1 MFSSVACNTRHGA
14 RSEQR
19 RALPSRSAGSFMTEM
34 ATPPADSR
42 YPQWAAASGF
52 LYAFGV
58 FIAPLAQR
66 AGWPLWALTGA
77 SLVLFAFLYWDVLHR
92 RAVRPARALANLALM
107 AVLGMAL
114 MPLNVAAVT
123 YVLYASA
130 LAPLV
135 LVPRRA
141 VQLFVLLAATVLLEV
156 VLIDIPD
163 RLVIGSWVTFLIFAT
178 GMTNLFLG
186 ERERQL
192 ARLRRAHEEIE
203 GLATIAERERIARD
217 LHDVLG
223 HTLSVIA
230 LKSELASQLAET
242 DPARAVAEIRDV
254 EVVSREA
261 LSEVR
266 AAVEGYRGRGF
277 SGELQRAR
285 QALSASGV
293 SLDMDIEPIRL
304 LPKLETVLALVLREA
319 VTNVMRHA
327 QATACRVGLHHADR
341 SLVLTVEDNGIGGV
355 RPSGSGLAGMLERV
369 RSAGG
374 RLDIDSA
381 NGVAIRATFPW
392 SGDAA
397 S

>member
-1 MFSSVACNTRHGA
+1 
-14 RSEQR
+14 
-19 RALPSRSAGSFMTEM
+19 MTEPGIQS
-34 ATPPADSR
+34 AESR
-42 YPQWAAASGF
+42 YPHWAAASGF
-52 LYAFGV
+52 LYAIGV
-58 FIAPLAQR
+58 FIGPLARR

-77 SLVLFAFLYWDVLHR
+77 SLAIFAYLFWDFLRRRQVTPR
-92 RAVRPARALANLALM
+92 RALVDIGLM
-107 AVLGMAL
+107 IVLGAAL

-135 LVPRRA
+135 LPPRRTVA
-141 VQLFVLLAATVLLEV
+141 LSVVLAAAVILEMALL
-156 VLIDIPD
+156 DIPD

-178 GMTNLFLG
+178 GGANLFLG
-186 ERERQL
+186 ERERQH
-192 ARLRRAHEEIE
+192 AQLRRAHEEIE

-242 DPARAVAEIRDV
+242 DVARAVAEIRDV
-254 EVVSREA
+254 EAVSREA

-266 AAVEGYRGRGF
+266 AAVEGYRGKGF
-277 SGELQRAR
+277 SGELERAKR
-285 QALSASGV
+285 ALSASGV
-293 SLDMDIEPIRL
+293 SLDVDVEPIQL
-304 LPKLETVLALVLREA
+304 IPKLETVLALVLREA

-327 QATACRVGLHHADR
+327 KASACRVRLQRLER

-355 RPSGSGLAGMLERV
+355 HSNGSGLAGMRERV
-369 RSAGG
+369 KSAGG
-374 RLDIDSA
+374 RLDIESA

-392 SGDAA
+392 SQEVA
-397 S
+397 

>member
-1 MFSSVACNTRHGA
+1 M
-14 RSEQR
+14 Q
-19 RALPSRSAGSFMTEM
+19 PAG
-34 ATPPADSR
+34 SR

-52 LYAFGV
+52 LYALGV
-58 FIAPLAQR
+58 FIVPLARR
-66 AGWPLWALTGA
+66 AGWPLWTLTGA
-77 SLVLFAFLYWDVLHR
+77 SLVVFGYLYWDFLRRREISPR
-92 RAVRPARALANLALM
+92 RATANIGLM
-107 AVLGMAL
+107 VVLGAAV
-114 MPLNVAAVT
+114 MPWNVAAVT

-130 LAPLV
+130 LAPL
-135 LVPRRA
+135 LLPPRRA
-141 VQLFVLLAATVLLEV
+141 VALFVVLALTTLLELA
-156 VLIDIPD
+156 LIDVPD

-178 GMTNLFLG
+178 GGANLVLG
-186 ERERQL
+186 ERERQH

-242 DPARAVAEIRDV
+242 DTARAVAEIRDV
-254 EVVSREA
+254 EAVSREA

-277 SGELQRAR
+277 SGELQRAMR
-285 QALSASGV
+285 ALSASGV
-293 SLDMDIEPIRL
+293 SLDVDVEPIRL
-304 LPKLETVLALVLREA
+304 VPKLETVLALVLREA

-327 QATACRVGLHHADR
+327 KASACRVGLHRTDDGV
-341 SLVLTVEDNGIGGV
+341 VLTVEDNGVGRA
-355 RPSGSGLAGMLERV
+355 RPNGTGLAGMLERV
-369 RSAGG
+369 KAAGG
-374 RLDIDSA
+374 RLDIENA

-392 SGDAA
+392 SREAA

>member
-1 MFSSVACNTRHGA
+1 
-14 RSEQR
+14 
-19 RALPSRSAGSFMTEM
+19 MTE
-34 ATPPADSR
+34 PVIQPAASR
-42 YPQWAAASGF
+42 YPRWAAASGF
-52 LYAFGV
+52 LYALGV
-58 FIAPLAQR
+58 FIAPLARR
-66 AGWPLWALTGA
+66 ADWPLWALTGT
-77 SLVLFAFLYWDVLHR
+77 SLVIFAYLYWDFLHR
-92 RAVRPARALANLALM
+92 REVSPRRALANLGLM
-107 AVLGMAL
+107 VMLGMAL
-114 MPLNVAAVT
+114 MPLNVATVT

-141 VQLFVLLAATVLLEV
+141 VQLFVLLAVTVILELTLL
-156 VLIDIPD
+156 DIPD

-178 GMTNLFLG
+178 GMANLFLG

-192 ARLRRAHEEIE
+192 AQLRRAHEEIE

-242 DPARAVAEIRDV
+242 DTTRAIAEIRDV

-277 SGELQRAR
+277 SGELQRAT

-293 SLDMDIEPIRL
+293 SVDVDVEPIHVI
-304 LPKLETVLALVLREA
+304 PKLETVLALVLREA
-319 VTNVMRHA
+319 VTNVIRHA
-327 QATACRVGLHHADR
+327 KASVCRVGLHGTENGV
-341 SLVLTVEDNGIGGV
+341 VLTVEDNGIGGV
-355 RPSGSGLAGMLERV
+355 RPNGSGLPGMRERV
-369 RSAGG
+369 QTAGG
-374 RLDIDSA
+374 RLDIESA
-381 NGVAIRATFPW
+381 NGVIIRATFPRPREV
-392 SGDAA
+392 AL
-397 S
+397 

>member
-1 MFSSVACNTRHGA
+1 M
-14 RSEQR
+14 
-19 RALPSRSAGSFMTEM
+19 LTE
-34 ATPPADSR
+34 PVVQSR
-42 YPQWAAASGF
+42 YPQWAALSGF
-52 LYAFGV
+52 LYAAGV
-58 FIAPLAQR
+58 FIVPLARQ
-66 AGWPLWALTGA
+66 AGWPLWALTSA
-77 SLVLFAFLYWDVLHR
+77 SLVIFAYLYWDFLRQREVSPR
-92 RAVRPARALANLALM
+92 RALLNLALM
-107 AVLGMAL
+107 AVLGAAL
-114 MPLNVAAVT
+114 MPRNVAAVT

-135 LVPRRA
+135 LPPRRA
-141 VQLFVLLAATVLLEV
+141 VPLMALLAVTVILEV
-156 VLIDIPD
+156 ALLDIPD
-163 RLVIGSWVTFLIFAT
+163 RLVIGSWMTFLIFAT
-178 GMTNLFLG
+178 GGANLFLG
-186 ERERQL
+186 ERERQH
-192 ARLRRAHEEIE
+192 AQLRRAHEEIE

-242 DPARAVAEIRDV
+242 DTARAIAEVREV

-293 SLDMDIEPIRL
+293 SLEADVERIHL
-304 LPKLETVLALVLREA
+304 VPKLETVLALVLREA

-327 QATACRVGLHHADR
+327 KASACRVGLHRTEDG
-341 SLVLTVEDNGIGGV
+341 LVLTVEDNGTGSV
-355 RPSGSGLAGMLERV
+355 RPNGTGLAGMLERV
-369 RSAGG
+369 TSAGG
-374 RLDIDSA
+374 RLDIESA

-392 SGDAA
+392 SGVA